1 MRVDPTTLT
10 RGEANALIN
19 GIVAPRPIAWV
30 STQSAAGAPNLAPF
44 SFFNAFSFWPPTIA
58 IGPGSRQGVAKDSL
72 RNIRETGEF
81 VVNAVD
87 RRLAELANLC
97 SAELEPGTDEWALVG
112 LEPAPSVRVAPP
124 RVAASPVALE
134 CRLRHVVDLGDPA
147 MPTNSLL
154 LGSVV
159 EVHVAD
165 RAISDG
171 VPLPQELDLVARM
184 GGDTWCTTRDRF
196 ELPRPGTTD
205 VTELRRR
212 AAALRSDQRNT
223 ERVG

>member
-1 MRVDPTTLT
+1 MRIDPATLS

-30 STQSAAGAPNLAPF
+30 STRSAAGTANLAPF

-97 SAELEPGTDEWALVG
+97 SAELEPAIDEWELVG
-112 LEPAPSVRVAPP
+112 LEPAPSVRVTPP

-134 CRLRHVVDLGDPA
+134 CRLRHVVDLGDPT

-159 EVHVAD
+159 EVYVDD
-165 RAISDG
+165 RAMSG
-171 VPLPQELDLVARM
+171 GSPLPEALDLVARM

-205 VTELRRR
+205 VAEVRRR
-212 AAALRSDQRNT
+212 AAALQSERNT
-223 ERVG
+223 EGVR